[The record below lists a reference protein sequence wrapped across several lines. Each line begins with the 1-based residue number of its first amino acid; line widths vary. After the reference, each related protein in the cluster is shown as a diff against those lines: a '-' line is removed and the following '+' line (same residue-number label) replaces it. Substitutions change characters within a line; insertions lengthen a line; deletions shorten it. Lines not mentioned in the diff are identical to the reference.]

1 MNKTKKVHISD
12 LKPGDTVVIDGKMET
27 VGKNHLSRNAF
38 FGYQYKGYRHQ
49 ETAGY
54 LDVALFPKYFKG
66 EIVAYV
72 TQL

>member
-1 MNKTKKVHISD
+1 MNPTKKVHISN
-12 LKPGDTVVIDGKMET
+12 LRVGDTVVINGEMET
-27 VGKNHLSRNAF
+27 VGKNHLTHDAF

-54 LDVALFPKYFKG
+54 LDVALFSKYQKG
-66 EIVAYV
+66 EFVAYV